1 MSTITPASTRRYRYT
16 TEIQQMMFV
25 FGEVADALPETTAL
39 VEDIVR
45 AQVIELTI
53 QAASQSQK
61 RGGRGFTQEDLMF
74 TIRHDRSKIN
84 RLRTF
89 LSWKDVRRNAKDSQG
104 GPAGPGAG
112 EPAEELVEEAEAAT
126 DRPAKGRK
134 RIKLPWELINTYTD
148 VLNEDEDEDDD
159 EEEIEMYRDSMQR
172 LKDADEVTRRM
183 TRDEYVHYSECRQ
196 ASFTYRKGKRFRDW
210 ANMSAYVDS
219 KPNDDLIDILGF
231 LSFEMVRTITE
242 AALAVKRAETAAAA
256 ASNLGNVDPLHKIAN
271 DGDGGDAATNGDT
284 NQEVDG
290 SNSASGSGGLFAPP
304 DTRRTPIQ
312 PEHVI
317 EGYRR
322 LQNTARPGWLFR
334 GGLARTRVSLI

>member
-1 MSTITPASTRRYRYT
+1 
-16 TEIQQMMFV
+16 
-25 FGEVADALPETTAL
+25 
-39 VEDIVR
+39 
-45 AQVIELTI
+45 
-53 QAASQSQK
+53 
-61 RGGRGFTQEDLMF
+61 
-74 TIRHDRSKIN
+74 
-84 RLRTF
+84 
-89 LSWKDVRRNAKDSQG
+89 
-104 GPAGPGAG
+104 
-112 EPAEELVEEAEAAT
+112 

-134 RIKLPWELINTYTD
+134 RIKLPWELINAYTD
-148 VLNEDEDEDDD
+148 VLNEDEDEEDD

-172 LKDADEVTRRM
+172 LKDADEITRRM

-210 ANMSAYVDS
+210 ANMSAYVDA

-242 AALAVKRAETAAAA
+242 AALEVKRAEAAVM
-256 ASNLGNVDPLHKIAN
+256 ASNAGNAGNP
-271 DGDGGDAATNGDT
+271 
-284 NQEVDG
+284 
-290 SNSASGSGGLFAPP
+290 ASGYGGLFAPP

-322 LQNTARPGWLFR
+322 LQNAARPGWLFR